1 MKIKEYNQMMAYL
14 TRPGVPRKEVA
25 ASKPKRDV
33 LDYVNQVQH
42 NYGDAELSEK
52 NKKINDEN
60 KLGMKQL
67 EKYAVQPDSRGAW
80 KKFVS
85 DNEKAEAESKALMQT
100 AIEKSNTK
108 VKGYPKEKPY
118 YMNNPVNGKLE
129 NVNAKGFDW
138 DKQKK
143 HTEYVLDKLED
154 DRDFNDKR
162 GQRFINKTLKPVEQN
177 EDPRGVAFN
186 PTTQLFTNKDRTV
199 AFKTY
204 DEADTWNKAIN
215 IKTKP
220 KPLPTQATPEQ
231 VGALA
236 TRMERNRQMT
246 GSDGRYDKAII
257 KKKKV
262 FTPSQPMKIDLSTYT
277 PLPVITRSPEEIA
290 AEQNFQKLV
299 RESEDKK
306 NRLVGLETLLGR
318 KA

>member
-1 MKIKEYNQMMAYL
+1 MKIKEYNEMIKYL
-14 TRPGVPRKEVA
+14 T
-25 ASKPKRDV
+25 KPKATKEEAAATWDR
-33 LDYVNQVQH
+33 L
-42 NYGDAELSEK
+42 ESEFNEERK
-52 NKKINDEN
+52 Q
-60 KLGMKQL
+60 GMKQL
-67 EKYAVQPDSRGAW
+67 EKVAAQPDSRGVY
-80 KKFVS
+80 KQFVKDS
-85 DNEKAEAESKALMQT
+85 EKEDAESKALMQSV
-100 AIEKSNTK
+100 IRKSPTPTP
-108 VKGYPKEKPY
+108 GPKEKPY

-143 HTEYVLDKLED
+143 HTEYVLDKLGDD
-154 DRDFNDKR
+154 DRDFKDKR
-162 GQRFINKTLKPVEQN
+162 GERFINKTLKPVEQN

-220 KPLPTQATPEQ
+220 KPLPTQGTPEQ

-236 TRMERNRQMT
+236 ERMERSRQMT
-246 GSDGRYDKAII
+246 GSDGRYDKPII
-257 KKKKV
+257 KKKK
-262 FTPSQPMKIDLSTYT
+262 TLAAIQPVKMNISSYN
-277 PLPVITRSPEEIA
+277 PLPVIERSPQDIA
-290 AEQNFQKLV
+290 AERNFQKLL

-306 NRLVGLETLLGR
+306 NRLEGLETLLGR

>member
-1 MKIKEYNQMMAYL
+1 
-14 TRPGVPRKEVA
+14 
-25 ASKPKRDV
+25 
-33 LDYVNQVQH
+33 
-42 NYGDAELSEK
+42 
-52 NKKINDEN
+52 
-60 KLGMKQL
+60 MKQL
-67 EKYAVQPDSRGAW
+67 EKGAAQPDSRGVY
-80 KKFVS
+80 KQFVKDS
-85 DNEKAEAESKALMQT
+85 EKEDAESKALMQSV
-100 AIEKSNTK
+100 IRKSPTP
-108 VKGYPKEKPY
+108 VPGYVGGATPGPKEKPY

-143 HTEYVLDKLED
+143 HTEYVLDKLGDD
-154 DRDFNDKR
+154 DRDFKDKR
-162 GQRFINKTLKPVEQN
+162 GERFINKTLKPVEQN

-220 KPLPTQATPEQ
+220 KPLPTQGTPEQ

-236 TRMERNRQMT
+236 ERMERSRQMT
-246 GSDGRYDKAII
+246 GSDGRYDKPII
-257 KKKKV
+257 KKKK
-262 FTPSQPMKIDLSTYT
+262 TLAAIQPVKMNISSYN
-277 PLPVITRSPEEIA
+277 PLPVIERSPQDIA
-290 AEQNFQKLV
+290 AERNFQKLL

-306 NRLVGLETLLGR
+306 NRLEGLETLLGR

>member
-1 MKIKEYNQMMAYL
+1 MKIKEYNEMIKYL
-14 TRPGVPRKEVA
+14 T
-25 ASKPKRDV
+25 KPKATKEEAAATWDR
-33 LDYVNQVQH
+33 L
-42 NYGDAELSEK
+42 ESEFNEERK
-52 NKKINDEN
+52 Q
-60 KLGMKQL
+60 GMKQL
-67 EKYAVQPDSRGAW
+67 EKVAAQPDSRGVY
-80 KKFVS
+80 KQFVKDS
-85 DNEKAEAESKALMQT
+85 EKEDAESKALMQSV
-100 AIEKSNTK
+100 IRKSPTP
-108 VKGYPKEKPY
+108 VPGYVGGATPGPKEKPY

-143 HTEYVLDKLED
+143 HTEYVLDKLGDD
-154 DRDFNDKR
+154 DRDFKDKR
-162 GQRFINKTLKPVEQN
+162 GERFINKTLKPVEQN

-220 KPLPTQATPEQ
+220 KPLPTQGTPEQ

-236 TRMERNRQMT
+236 ERMERSRQMT
-246 GSDGRYDKAII
+246 GSDGRYDKPII
-257 KKKKV
+257 KKKK
-262 FTPSQPMKIDLSTYT
+262 TLAAIQPVKMNISSYN
-277 PLPVITRSPEEIA
+277 PLPVIERSPQDIA
-290 AEQNFQKLV
+290 AERNFQKLV

-306 NRLVGLETLLGR
+306 NRLEGLETLLGR